1 MKAYKSKNGILR
13 EIWGAQS
20 LESKARCAM
29 IVRLQI
35 MKGGLQLFSMYAIV
49 QKEEFSMKNGMKRLV
64 SGLFAIAMV
73 LTTFGVN
80 TKTASAEKRTMQNY
94 VYDGY
99 EVDFNVTDAWDGAF
113 NAEVKLANT
122 GDAEICDW
130 ALTFEFAHEIQNLWN
145 ATVVEHTGNA
155 YVIKNADWN
164 ANIKPGEGVTFGM
177 TVLCDGEI
185 AFPENF
191 SFVMEEESVTAQ
203 SYSAEFIQYS
213 DWGTGCN
220 GAIILSN
227 LTNKPIENW
236 QLEFD
241 YDREIVDI
249 ANAVIISHKQGHYV
263 LKNAEYNADIAA
275 NSSVHVSIVAGEGA
289 AEERPVNF
297 NMQQTVVG
305 DTSTETE
312 SEMDPVIAERL
323 KGVKYKEP
331 EAEHVQYDEATDTY
345 YIDNQLLL
353 ITKAGVE
360 FDEVS
365 KLADEV
371 GASIVGYIILTGD
384 YQLEFNEG
392 LSLEKLNEIV
402 HDLMTRDVVD
412 FAMLHDLCEMDIC
425 MIPND
430 AMWYDEE
437 STQEER
443 EDEWNSAV
451 PYGKNW
457 GLEAINV
464 LGAWE
469 YEGEPVNVG
478 ILDTMFDTSHE
489 DLQQMV
495 VALGNPDDVIDQ
507 YEKEINSKGEYNS
520 KYGHGTHVA
529 GIMSATI
536 NNGKGI
542 SGVAPN
548 ISLYASATHGFEI
561 DKGTQREPV
570 NRNPRMVVK
579 YSLAYLILS
588 DCRVINYSMGDS
600 NDEKINGKL
609 ESDILADFLSVFIG
623 EGYDFLI
630 VQAAGND
637 SSDANNCGSFMA
649 ITDESIRDRVL
660 VVGAVGLNSWNS
672 TNLDDLSWMPE
683 WLLNMICEVGERV
696 HFGYHYCDFSNY
708 GERVEICAP
717 GERIYSTLPGNK
729 YSDILRR
736 KENGEIEYWSGTSQA
751 APYVTGVAA
760 MCFAVNPKL
769 TGAQVKRILIESAEL
784 DVYEERSGRFVPFLN
799 AEKAV
804 SAALT
809 EVGEGE
815 VVKKKAFGVVTGQVL
830 KKINM
835 GPQSSELLQPVWG
848 GVVVAELVDG
858 GDASVIST
866 ASDSFGAYEIILRG
880 GMYNLYVTGNGCMT
894 KKIENVWIEGN
905 KAVLLDITL
914 YPDSA
919 EGEVNEV
926 KGYIKDALT
935 EGVGVP
941 NATINVKEGG
951 YWVGK
956 IEDLVFEEGDII
968 QTVKTDQDGK
978 YLLELPSG
986 YYTIEIEKDGYITSY
1001 KEIVSVPYIGNQ
1013 NMSIS
1018 PTLKSDEYRIVLTW
1032 GERPWDLDS
1041 HLYVTKQGEELYH
1054 VSYWNMVHYEDGEI
1068 VAQLDIDD
1076 TWSEGPETITVTVV
1090 VDKELSYHYYV
1101 HDYTNGSNSSS
1112 TELSLSG
1119 ASVQVYNGERLI
1131 KSYTVPMN
1139 EKGTRWNVFEIMN
1152 GKLVDINTIN

>member
-1 MKAYKSKNGILR
+1 MKK
-13 EIWGAQS
+13 
-20 LESKARCAM
+20 
-29 IVRLQI
+29 
-35 MKGGLQLFSMYAIV
+35 
-49 QKEEFSMKNGMKRLV
+49 GMKRLV
-64 SGLFAIAMV
+64 SCLLAIAMV
-73 LTTFGVN
+73 LTMFGVN
-80 TKTASAEKRTMQNY
+80 TKTASAEERTMQNY

-99 EVDFNVTDAWDGAF
+99 AVDFDVTEAWDGAF

-145 ATVVEHTGNA
+145 ATVMEHTGNT

-164 ANIKPGEGVTFGM
+164 ANIKPGEGVAFGM

-191 SFVMEEESVTAQ
+191 SFVMEEEPVTAQ
-203 SYSAEFIQYS
+203 SYSVEFTLYS

-227 LTNKPIENW
+227 LTNEPIENW

-249 ANAVIISHKQGHYV
+249 ANAVIVSHEQGHYV
-263 LKNAEYNADIAA
+263 IKNAEYNADIAA
-275 NSSVHVSIVAGEGA
+275 NSSVHISIVAGEGA
-289 AEERPVNF
+289 AEERPENF
-297 NMQQTVVG
+297 TMQQTVVG
-305 DTSTETE
+305 DATIGEEGGSEE
-312 SEMDPVIAERL
+312 KPEDEMDAIIAERL

-331 EAEHVQYDEATDTY
+331 EVEHVQYDEATDTY
-345 YIDNQLLL
+345 YINNQLLL
-353 ITKAGVE
+353 ITKVGVE

-365 KLADEV
+365 KLADEI
-371 GASIVGYIILTGD
+371 GASIVGYILLTGD
-384 YQLEFNEG
+384 YQLEFDEG
-392 LSLEKLNEIV
+392 LSLERLNEIV
-402 HDLMTRDVVD
+402 CDLMAYEIVD
-412 FAMLHDLCEMDIC
+412 FAMLHDLCEMDTNL
-425 MIPND
+425 IPDD
-430 AMWYDEE
+430 AMWYDEG
-437 STQEER
+437 STPEER
-443 EDEWNSAV
+443 ADEWDV
-451 PYGKNW
+451 TIPYGKNW

-469 YEGEPVNVG
+469 YEGETVNVG

-495 VALGNPDDVIDQ
+495 VALGNPDDVVEN
-507 YEKEINSKGEYNS
+507 YEAEFNKGGEFVS
-520 KYGHGTHVA
+520 KYSHGTHVA
-529 GIMSATI
+529 GIISATI

-561 DKGTQREPV
+561 DKGMQPQPV

-579 YSLAYLILS
+579 YSLAYLIFS

-609 ESDILADFLSVFIG
+609 ESEILADFLRVFIG

-630 VQAAGND
+630 VQAAGNNRF
-637 SSDANNCGSFMA
+637 DANNCGSFMA
-649 ITDESIRDRVL
+649 ITDESIRERVL

-672 TNLDDLSWMPE
+672 TDLENLSWMPE

-696 HFGYHYCDFSNY
+696 HFGYHYCEFSNY

-729 YSDILRR
+729 YSDILRME
-736 KENGEIEYWSGTSQA
+736 KDGKLEYWSGTSQA
-751 APYVTGVAA
+751 APHVTGVAA
-760 MCFAVNPKL
+760 MCFSVNPKL
-769 TGAQVKRILIESAEL
+769 SGTQVKRILIESAEL
-784 DVYEERSGRFVPFLN
+784 DVFEERSNAYIPFLN

-804 SAALT
+804 SKAMN

-815 VVKKKAFGVVTGQVL
+815 SVKKKAFGVMTGQVL
-830 KKINM
+830 KKSGM
-835 GPQSSELLQPVWG
+835 GPDSNGVLQTLDS

-858 GDASVIST
+858 ENSSVIST
-866 ASDSFGAYEIILRG
+866 ASDKFGAYDLVLRE
-880 GMYNLYVTGNGCMT
+880 GMYNLYVTGKGCMT
-894 KKIENVWIEGN
+894 KKIENVWIESN

-919 EGEVNEV
+919 EGKVNEV
-926 KGYIKDALT
+926 KGYIKDART
-935 EGVGVP
+935 GKGIPDV
-941 NATINVKEGG
+941 TINVKEGG
-951 YWVGK
+951 YFWETV
-956 IEDLVFEEGDII
+956 ESLVFDASNII
-968 QTVKTDQDGK
+968 QTAKTDQNGK

-986 YYTIEIEKDGYITSY
+986 YYTIEIVKDGYITSY
-1001 KEIVSVPYIGNQ
+1001 MEIVSVPYIGDQ
-1013 NMSIS
+1013 STAIS
-1018 PTLKSDEYRIVLTW
+1018 SELNSNEYRIVLTW
-1032 GERPWDLDS
+1032 GEKPWDLDS

-1054 VSYWNMVHYEDGEI
+1054 VCFWNETYFENGEI
-1068 VAQLDIDD
+1068 IAQLDIDD
-1076 TWSEGPETITVTVV
+1076 RLSEGPETITVTVA
-1090 VDKELSYHYYV
+1090 VDKELKYLYYV
-1101 HDYTNGSNSSS
+1101 HDYSNGKPGS

-1119 ASVQVYNGERLI
+1119 AKVQVYNGERLI
-1131 KSYTVPMN
+1131 KSYVVPIN
-1139 EKGTRWNVFEIMN
+1139 EVGTRWDVFEITE
-1152 GKLVDINTIN
+1152 GKLVDINTIS